1 MPGTYQKTVNIDA
14 NNNNSANPDFSW
26 VIEPS
31 SANAANGGWVT
42 LSASSG
48 SNGNTT
54 DFTVA
59 DQPSG
64 GLERTCTVY
73 ARHWNYDN
81 DNSLQDSF
89 TITQSASGV
98 VVTTTLPEFTCSEAN
113 PQIAQGVEGQAVIG
127 NITVDEGQVDGVTPA
142 NYVAGTNN
150 YDVDVIIPAGYQN
163 AGGTL
168 TCENISAT
176 ATTTTNP
183 PVNYTLTL
191 GSGTNGAQAIPF
203 TEATPNSQSVNYTQS
218 PNSGTPAVRVSS
230 LPNWLTEGNI
240 TGSTIQL
247 SLNPDSS
254 TYPNDSAGASITYRH
269 GDAPAGQGED
279 ILYVSFVAAPSN
291 SILITSTNVA
301 VSSEATDGEGGSQYI
316 DNNSSGSATQQVI
329 YQVTMDPY
337 VNIDNSSYVYWSET
351 LPSTSGHTAHP
362 QPYWATAPIVDDGVT
377 PKTITFSHTDPSGGL
392 QFSPTGPT
400 GPKGAEVNGNEGAS
414 LMSTPSLTASYPDNL
429 FLIVRHPNDTTHWCA
444 IKVTPPSL
452 STTTTMAPV
461 TRTFTW
467 DPAIVTGYAT
477 TYAITFD
484 YDGTQAEL
492 LDGSFSI
499 EQGTGVNTS
508 MSSAHPG
515 NLSFNSSNNQ
525 GTAYFS
531 FSAADP
537 EGTSPEFIE
546 IRWNK
551 PSYVTL
557 TSQSSGSSS
566 SYASQDIS
574 WSPTCIVENE
584 PILMADGTTKLVQ
597 DITLGDELASLNIDT
612 LGNEEDAYK
621 TWSTGIESFS
631 AAATTATVTRF
642 SPGQY
647 TKYMNFNSGAL
658 KITHEHPVLID
669 RAGTVQFISAGTI
682 QVGDK
687 FYQDQTGWVE
697 ITSAEEVNET
707 VKTYMIGCEDA
718 DVFYANGVLVH
729 NIEEEIT
736 KE

>member
-14 NNNNSANPDFSW
+14 NPNNSANPDFSW

-31 SANAANGGWVT
+31 SADAANGGWVT

-54 DFTVA
+54 SFEIA
-59 DQPSG
+59 DQPNG

-98 VVTTTLPEFTCSEAN
+98 VVTTTLPTFTCSEAN
-113 PQIAQGVEGQAVIG
+113 VQIAQGVEGQAVLG
-127 NITVDEGQVDGVTPA
+127 NITVDEGTVDGVTPA
-142 NYVAGTNN
+142 NYVAGTND

-163 AGGTL
+163 AGATI

-176 ATTTTNP
+176 ATTTTAP

-191 GSGTNGAQAIPF
+191 ASGTSGAQAVQF
-203 TEATPNSQSVNYTQS
+203 TEATPNSQSINYTQS
-218 PNSGTPAVRVSS
+218 PNTGTPAVLVDS
-230 LPNWLTEGNI
+230 LPAWLTSGGI
-240 TGSTIQL
+240 TGSAIQL
-247 SLNPDSS
+247 SLNADSS
-254 TYPNDSAGASITYRH
+254 TYPTDSVGFSMTYRH

-279 ILYVSFVAAPSN
+279 ELYVSFIAAPNN
-291 SILITSTNVA
+291 SILITSGNVTI
-301 VSSEATDGEGGSQYI
+301 SNQATGGEGGSQYI
-316 DNNSSGSATQQVI
+316 DNNSGNSATQAVV
-329 YQVTMDPY
+329 YEVTMDPY
-337 VNIDNSSYVYWSET
+337 TNIDNSSYVYWSET
-351 LPSTSGHTAHP
+351 LPSASGHTAHP
-362 QPYWATAPIVDDGVT
+362 QPYWATAPIVNDSVQ
-377 PKTITFSHTDPSGGL
+377 PKTISFNHVDPSGGL
-392 QFSPTGPT
+392 SLNTNQ
-400 GPKGAEVNGNEGAS
+400 EVNGNEGAS
-414 LMSTPSLTASYPDNL
+414 TMSTGPSPGLTASYPDNL
-429 FLIVRHPNDTTHWCA
+429 FLIVKHPDDLTHWCA
-444 IKVTPPSL
+444 IQVTPPTA

-467 DPAIVTGYAT
+467 DSAIVTGYST
-477 TYAITFD
+477 NYPITFN
-484 YDGTQAEL
+484 YTGTQAEL

-499 EQGTGVNTS
+499 DNGTGVATS
-508 MSSAHPG
+508 MSSNHPG
-515 NLSFNSSNNQ
+515 NLSFNPSTNV
-525 GTAYFS
+525 GTAYFR
-531 FSAADP
+531 FLADDP
-537 EGTSPEFIE
+537 EGTVQEDIE
-546 IRWNK
+546 IRWTK

-557 TSQSSGSSS
+557 TSGSSGNSS
-566 SYASQDIS
+566 SYASGLVT
-574 WSPTCIVENE
+574 WTPTCVVENE

-597 DITLGDELASLNIDT
+597 DIVLGDELASLDIAT

-631 AAATTATVTRF
+631 ATGTTATVTRF

-718 DVFYANGVLVH
+718 DVFYANGILVH
-729 NIEEEIT
+729 NVEEEIT